1 VLYRTQA
8 KGNAYEVTLNEGFVG
23 APQPVIEALAGAAL
37 KIKRTSQ
44 PARDAGHLVD
54 IVKAYASGDAF
65 AQVQAALHGTMV
77 LPTYQAVGQY
87 HDLNLAFERV
97 NAAYFGGKLDRPHLQ
112 WNKTRTQRKLGH
124 YDPVR
129 DTVMVSQTLDAA
141 RVPDYVI
148 DFVVYHELLHKTLGS
163 TLTNGR
169 RLTHTGS
176 FRKAERRF
184 RQYAE
189 ARAFISKDLSY
200 TKVDT

>member
-1 VLYRTQA
+1 
-8 KGNAYEVTLNEGFVG
+8 
-23 APQPVIEALAGAAL
+23 
-37 KIKRTSQ
+37 
-44 PARDAGHLVD
+44 
-54 IVKAYASGDAF
+54 
-65 AQVQAALHGTMV
+65 MV